1 MKIKT
6 LFPLTKAKV
15 DIKSQNHNKTS
26 SFLLLFMLISLI
38 ISAQNPVHT
47 PYFNLNG
54 SYQDVKKEQNIVMG
68 HKAFNYSVM
77 SANNKEYYM
86 IAVMKYKNNPAYLDE
101 IKNSS
106 QVSYT
111 KIKFQGKTAITSERE
126 VQSQGSIL
134 FTKDIMFFRN
144 NYFFSVVLTAQNR
157 ETVNIMY
164 RKFQKNFESK

>member
-6 LFPLTKAKV
+6 LFPLTKTNI
-15 DIKSQNHNKTS
+15 DIKSLNHYKTNS
-26 SFLLLFMLISLI
+26 FVLLFLLIALI

-54 SYQDVKKEQNIVMG
+54 SYQDVKKEQNVVSG
-68 HKAFNYSVM
+68 NKAYNYSFL

-86 IAVMKYKNNPAYLDE
+86 IGVMKYKNNPAYLEE

-106 QVSYT
+106 QVSYS
-111 KIKFQGKTAITSERE
+111 KIKFQGQTAITSERE

-134 FTKDIMFFRN
+134 FAKDIMFFRN
-144 NYFFSVVLTAQNR
+144 NYFFSAVLTAQNR
-157 ETVNIMY
+157 EKVNTMY